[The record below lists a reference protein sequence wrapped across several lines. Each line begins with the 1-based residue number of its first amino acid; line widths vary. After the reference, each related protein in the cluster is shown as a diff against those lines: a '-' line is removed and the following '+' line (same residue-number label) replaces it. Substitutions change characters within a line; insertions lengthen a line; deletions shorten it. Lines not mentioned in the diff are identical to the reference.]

1 MKKLLFILFL
11 GLLLVS
17 CSQNKK
23 DTALENCADDGFIN
37 HKDPYFDEKYSSYVG
52 MVVSNWGKDKIG
64 NKRLKQS
71 KDLNKKINSAQKKF
85 KAGEVLPKI
94 MTDGWEKGR
103 QRARNFESSAYY
115 HFGLA
120 AYKIVPKTIFL
131 KLKLILTFEYLNLF
145 SINLKEK
152 KDNNIII
159 RNNNGILYKDC
170 KKYKS

>member
-1 MKKLLFILFL
+1 MNLIKKILLILFL

-37 HKDPYFDEKYSSYVG
+37 HKDLSFDEKYSSYVG

-71 KDLNKKINSAQKKF
+71 KDLHKKINSAQKKF

-94 MTDGWEKGR
+94 MTDRWEKGR

-115 HFGLA
+115 HFGVA
-120 AYKIVPKTIFL
+120 AYIIVPKTNIKKKVKNEEYANYL
-131 KLKLILTFEYLNLF
+131 TACEKLYNETPNSFVIKW
-145 SINLKEK
+145 
-152 KDNNIII
+152 
-159 RNNNGILYKDC
+159 RN
-170 KKYKS
+170 

>member
-1 MKKLLFILFL
+1 MKKLISILFL

-71 KDLNKKINSAQKKF
+71 KDLHKKINSAQKKF

-120 AYKIVPKTIFL
+120 AYIIVPKTNIKKKAKNEEYANYL
-131 KLKLILTFEYLNLF
+131 TACEKLYNETPNSFVIKWSNY
-145 SINLKEK
+145 
-152 KDNNIII
+152 
-159 RNNNGILYKDC
+159 
-170 KKYKS
+170 

>member
-120 AYKIVPKTIFL
+120 AYKIVPKTNIKKKAKNEEYANYL
-131 KLKLILTFEYLNLF
+131 TACEKLYNETPNSFVIKWSNY
-145 SINLKEK
+145 
-152 KDNNIII
+152 
-159 RNNNGILYKDC
+159 
-170 KKYKS
+170 

>member
-71 KDLNKKINSAQKKF
+71 KDLHKKINSAQKKF

-103 QRARNFESSAYY
+103 QRARETKRNGKANE
-115 HFGLA
+115 
-120 AYKIVPKTIFL
+120 
-131 KLKLILTFEYLNLF
+131 KLEEKEQREEKEPRDEKEPREEKAEE
-145 SINLKEK
+145 KEK
-152 KDNNIII
+152 ETAQEKEKTDHEQVQGTDQQTVAMIA
-159 RNNNGILYKDC
+159 
-170 KKYKS
+170 

>member
-1 MKKLLFILFL
+1 MKKILSILFL

-71 KDLNKKINSAQKKF
+71 KDLHKKINSAQKKF

-103 QRARNFESSAYY
+103 QRARNFESTAYY

-120 AYKIVPKTIFL
+120 AYIIVPKTNIKKKVKNEEYANYL
-131 KLKLILTFEYLNLF
+131 TACEKLYNETPNSFVIKWSN
-145 SINLKEK
+145 
-152 KDNNIII
+152 
-159 RNNNGILYKDC
+159 
-170 KKYKS
+170 